1 MDNGFYNVEL
11 TGRDAAN
18 NITRVSRNIQ
28 LNKDTQMAK
37 VDLLYPLNGEFVQG
51 VFNIYGTAVSEI
63 NIENLELLIDGEKVA
78 ETELSASGYYKFNIT
93 PELIADGN
101 RKIQVKANLA
111 NVSSILSNEQTL
123 NYRSTGPWV
132 TIDNFTYGDFAI
144 DRPYIVGNAG
154 YSIGEDELILAKSKG
169 TSKEIK
175 DAVEAKTVEKVEL
188 SLNNGKT
195 FEEISNTGKWR
206 YRIENEDIAE
216 GYHFLLVR
224 ATMKNGEKA
233 VTRTIVQVDK
243 TAPTVKLIS
252 PGEGGKYNQNLDF
265 SGLAHDNVA
274 LKSVKLSLRKGDKS
288 SYEVPSF
295 IQGLYLDWHF
305 WGATLFDVGVGL
317 SFFDDNVRLQMQWGQ
332 FTQEQRNLFSSS
344 PMRYGG
350 NNVIGGKILANVA
363 YIPFMYFFGR
373 DYEWLS
379 ANITVGANF
388 TRFNETASGK
398 PQMLSALL
406 AQLEFPRVTF
416 ERQKMFRTIALY
428 TEGQLWFI
436 PTDVSSAVDIANIVP
451 QISVGLRVN
460 VF

>member
-1 MDNGFYNVEL
+1 
-11 TGRDAAN
+11 
-18 NITRVSRNIQ
+18 
-28 LNKDTQMAK
+28 
-37 VDLLYPLNGEFVQG
+37 
-51 VFNIYGTAVSEI
+51 
-63 NIENLELLIDGEKVA
+63 
-78 ETELSASGYYKFNIT
+78 
-93 PELIADGN
+93 
-101 RKIQVKANLA
+101 
-111 NVSSILSNEQTL
+111 
-123 NYRSTGPWV
+123 
-132 TIDNFTYGDFAI
+132 
-144 DRPYIVGNAG
+144 
-154 YSIGEDELILAKSKG
+154 
-169 TSKEIK
+169 
-175 DAVEAKTVEKVEL
+175 
-188 SLNNGKT
+188 
-195 FEEISNTGKWR
+195 
-206 YRIENEDIAE
+206 
-216 GYHFLLVR
+216 
-224 ATMKNGEKA
+224 MKNGEKA